1 MVRHP
6 NFFIVGAPKCGT
18 TSLYEALRRQPSIF
32 MPHDPQHYW
41 LAKEPNYFCPELVA
55 RTNLAVSRPNDYLRL
70 FSPATDQSCVGEAST
85 LYLYSE
91 LAAQRIYETYPHGRV
106 IAMFREPVAMMQ
118 AWHADNLRHGHEVEL
133 SFERA
138 LELEEPRRHGR
149 HLPRGCG
156 YPQCLQYRSI
166 ANFSQQLERYQRY
179 FAPSQIKVLLLQD
192 LAQQPQRALNDVLN
206 FLGLPAAGLEQ
217 LEVHN
222 PRTQLHQGELLKHR
236 LKNWLRGFG
245 IVRAAIKFMPID
257 FDRVLGRILRP
268 AMSRKV
274 VESSADPGFLADLR
288 RQMRPEVQRLS
299 QLIGRD
305 LSDWEESAEGV
316 ASPNIPAPHPV

>member
-1 MVRHP
+1 
-6 NFFIVGAPKCGT
+6 
-18 TSLYEALRRQPSIF
+18 

-41 LAKEPNYFCPELVA
+41 LAKEPNYFCPELIA
-55 RTNLAVSRPNDYLRL
+55 RANLAVSRPNDYLRL
-70 FSPATDQSCVGEAST
+70 FSAAAGQSCVGEASA
-85 LYLYSE
+85 LYLFSQC
-91 LAAQRIYETYPHGRV
+91 AARRIHETCPHGRI
-106 IAMFREPVAMMQ
+106 IAIFREPVAMMQ

-138 LELEEPRRHGR
+138 IELEEPRRHGR
-149 HLPRGCG
+149 YLPRGCG

-166 ANFSQQLERYQRY
+166 ATFSQQIERYQRH
-179 FAPSQIKVLLLQD
+179 FAGGQIKLLLLQD
-192 LAQQPQRALNDVLN
+192 LAQQPQMTLNDVLR
-206 FLGLPAAGLEQ
+206 FLGLPEAGAEP

-236 LKNWLRGFG
+236 LKNWLRGFA

-257 FDRVLGRILRP
+257 FDRVLGRVLRP

-274 VESSADPGFLADLR
+274 IGTSADPGFLADLR

-305 LSDWEESAEGV
+305 LSHWEMDAAINPRAAGPLDS
-316 ASPNIPAPHPV
+316 N